1 MLSTRFRV
9 LLAVLL
15 LCLPAAA
22 LGRGSEDVEGDT
34 ILRKIAEKTADIKAF
49 KADFEV
55 SGDQVGMAAMKGTIT
70 FQTPDKFRMKGVLG
84 FGNIEQITISD
95 GEWSYILIPAMGS
108 TTKINM
114 KKLRAMLKEAGLPEN
129 QQQHNIARP
138 LATLK
143 EGTAKLQST
152 AKINDQDCWVFRGT
166 PTAQANKATGETQA
180 VEVAVSKADGMT
192 RRIRFLGPENKALMV
207 VDYRNVKANPELDD
221 KFFVYTPPKDAVVMD
236 QTDQVL
242 RMLETFLKA
251 PKPENAE

>member
-1 MLSTRFRV
+1 
-9 LLAVLL
+9 
-15 LCLPAAA
+15 
-22 LGRGSEDVEGDT
+22 
-34 ILRKIAEKTADIKAF
+34 
-49 KADFEV
+49 
-55 SGDQVGMAAMKGTIT
+55 
-70 FQTPDKFRMKGVLG
+70 
-84 FGNIEQITISD
+84 
-95 GEWSYILIPAMGS
+95 
-108 TTKINM
+108 M